1 MSPAQPNIASH
12 GGENTAFIV
21 LISCVATLGGFL
33 FGFDSGVINGTVD
46 GLRQAFNSSEAAL
59 GFEVASMLLGCAI
72 GAFLAGWL
80 GDRLG
85 RRGVLIASALMFLV
99 SALGAGAAHASW
111 LFIAA
116 RVLGGFAVGAA
127 SVMSPAYIAEV
138 ASARYRGRLAT
149 VQQMAIICGLFAAF
163 LSNYLLARAAGA
175 STEPLWLGHEAWR
188 WMFWMQ
194 ALPSGL
200 FLLLLLV
207 IPESPRFLVVKGRQ
221 QQARAVLSRLYG
233 EVAAAAKQAEIEASL
248 AQDQHK
254 PRFADLRDT
263 VSGKLRPIL
272 WVGIGLAM
280 FQQLVGINV
289 VFYYGAVLWQAVG
302 FSESDALLINVLSGA
317 LSIGACLLTVLLID
331 RIGRKPL
338 LWIGSVGMSVALV
351 LMVVAFASGSLADGR
366 LQLSD
371 GMGRLA
377 LVAANVYVVFYYGAV
392 LWQAVGFSENDA
404 LLINVLSGALSIG
417 ACLVTVLLIDRIG
430 RKPLLWVGSVGMAI
444 ALALMVVAFA
454 SGSLVDG
461 RLQLSDGMGRLAL
474 VAANVYVVF
483 FNMSWGPVMW
493 VMLGEM
499 FPNQI
504 RGSALAVAGA
514 AQWTSNFAITVTFP
528 MLLAGIGLAGA
539 YGIYTVAAFL
549 SIFFVVRYVRETKG
563 KELEQMEG

>member
-1 MSPAQPNIASH
+1 MSTAIPANA
-12 GGENTAFIV
+12 GMRGENTAFIV

-72 GAFLAGWL
+72 GAFVAGRL
-80 GDRLG
+80 GDLLG
-85 RRGVLIASALMFLV
+85 RRSVLIISAVLFLL

-111 LFIAA
+111 LFVAA
-116 RVLGGFAVGAA
+116 RMVGGFAVGAA

-138 ASARYRGRLAT
+138 ASARYRGKLAT
-149 VQQMAIICGLFAAF
+149 VQQMAIISGLFAAF
-163 LSNYLLARAAGA
+163 LSNFLLARAAGA
-175 STEPLWLGHEAWR
+175 STEVLWLGQEAWR

-194 ALPSGL
+194 AIPSLL
-200 FLLLLLV
+200 FLVLLLA
-207 IPESPRFLVVKGRQ
+207 IPESPRFLVAKGRQ
-221 QQARAVLSRLYG
+221 AQAEAVLVKLYG
-233 EVAAAAKQAEIEASL
+233 ADEARTKRSEIEGSL
-248 AQDQHK
+248 AQDQHR
-254 PRFADLRDT
+254 PSFADLKDKATGR
-263 VSGKLRPIL
+263 LRSIV
-272 WVGIGLAM
+272 WVGIGLAVL
-280 FQQLVGINV
+280 QQLVGIN
-289 VFYYGAVLWQAVG
+289 
-302 FSESDALLINVLSGA
+302 
-317 LSIGACLLTVLLID
+317 
-331 RIGRKPL
+331 
-338 LWIGSVGMSVALV
+338 
-351 LMVVAFASGSLADGR
+351 
-366 LQLSD
+366 
-371 GMGRLA
+371 
-377 LVAANVYVVFYYGAV
+377 VVFYYGAV

-430 RKPLLWVGSVGMAI
+430 RKPLLWVGSVGMAV